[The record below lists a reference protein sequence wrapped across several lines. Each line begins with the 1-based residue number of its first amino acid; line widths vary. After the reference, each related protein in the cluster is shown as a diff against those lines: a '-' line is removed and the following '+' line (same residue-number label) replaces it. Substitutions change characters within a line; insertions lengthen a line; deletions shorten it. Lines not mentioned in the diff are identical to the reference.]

1 MANLNGMKFKY
12 IVIKKNDYF
21 NADTVARTNLQ
32 CALDSI
38 NQDRKRKGKKENS
51 YLVINTDE
59 VYADEVIEIMKRHGH
74 WG

>member
-12 IVIKKNDYF
+12 VVIKKSDYF
-21 NADTVARTNLQ
+21 NADSVARTNLE

-38 NQDRKRKGKKENS
+38 NQDRKQKGKKENS
-51 YLVINTDE
+51 YLVINTYE
-59 VYADEVIEIMKRHGH
+59 PYADEVIEIMKRHGH